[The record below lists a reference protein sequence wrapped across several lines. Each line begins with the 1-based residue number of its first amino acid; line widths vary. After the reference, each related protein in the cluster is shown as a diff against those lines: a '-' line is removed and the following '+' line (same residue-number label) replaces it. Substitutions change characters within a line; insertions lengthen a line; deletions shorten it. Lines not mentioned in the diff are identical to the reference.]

1 MDAWLK
7 EAANAQVAVTQR
19 VSSDQDRINAV
30 GNVVV
35 PLMAF
40 YAMQILLQ
48 HA

>member
-1 MDAWLK
+1 MRGSKKPPMHRWLSPK
-7 EAANAQVAVTQR
+7 R